1 MTLVGLLNEGGLGIS
16 MNHGWLLI
24 NRNQRRQRGKSANEC
39 RQFLSSMTFRVVS
52 TPVINS
58 PQAMRNKHKHD
69 CSMKHCYPAIFWR
82 NYEVPGK
89 AGLSSIGVTVSFA
102 VLALAGIPA

>member
-1 MTLVGLLNEGGLGIS
+1 
-16 MNHGWLLI
+16 
-24 NRNQRRQRGKSANEC
+24 
-39 RQFLSSMTFRVVS
+39 
-52 TPVINS
+52 
-58 PQAMRNKHKHD
+58 
-69 CSMKHCYPAIFWR
+69 MKHCYPAIFWR